1 MRKILSLVSKWH
13 DFVISEL
20 VPPHLSDVT
29 VWIFVFARRN
39 IDCLIQREG
48 IMDPLTTSA
57 ASGMRARVEALDML
71 ANNIAN
77 AATPGF
83 KLDRENYNRYISEAA
98 SDSPDAPSAAPVLE
112 RNWTDFSQGALTP
125 TGNILDFALEGRGF
139 FIVDG
144 PNGPLYTRSGG
155 FRMSPDGHL
164 ESQEG
169 YPVRV
174 VDTSGVPVK
183 LDPTMPVEVGKDGAV
198 LQGGSAVGKLALAD
212 FKDSSVLQKLGNT
225 YFQVNGPI
233 VPVTP
238 NGTGVRQGS
247 LEAANV
253 VPSEN
258 AVRLVSVMRQF
269 EMLQRAVTIA
279 GDMNG
284 KAIQEVA
291 RVN

>member
-13 DFVISEL
+13 DFVVSEL
-20 VPPHLSDVT
+20 ARAGSSHVNAWNLVIRDRT
-29 VWIFVFARRN
+29 V
-39 IDCLIQREG
+39 DCRMHREAT
-48 IMDPLTTSA
+48 MDPLTTSA
-57 ASGMRARVEALDML
+57 ASGMRAREEALDML

-98 SDSPDAPSAAPVLE
+98 ADGSDMPSAAPVLE

-125 TGNILDFALEGRGF
+125 TGNSLDLALEGKGF
-139 FIVDG
+139 FVVDG

-155 FRMSPDGHL
+155 FHMSANGRL
-164 ESQEG
+164 ESQDG
-169 YPVRV
+169 YPVKV
-174 VDTSGVPVK
+174 VDAKGAPVK
-183 LDPTMPVEVGKDGAV
+183 LDPTMPVEVAKDGSV
-198 LQGGSAVGKLALAD
+198 LQGGNTVGKLALAD
-212 FKDSSVLQKLGNT
+212 FQDTGALQKLGRT

-233 VPVTP
+233 SATVL

-279 GDMNG
+279 GDMNR
-284 KAIQEVA
+284 KAVEEVA
-291 RVN
+291 RVS

>member
-1 MRKILSLVSKWH
+1 
-13 DFVISEL
+13 
-20 VPPHLSDVT
+20 
-29 VWIFVFARRN
+29 
-39 IDCLIQREG
+39 
-48 IMDPLTTSA
+48 MDPLTTSA
-57 ASGMRARVEALDML
+57 ASGMRAREEALDML

-98 SDSPDAPSAAPVLE
+98 ADGSDMPSAAPVLE

-125 TGNILDFALEGRGF
+125 TGNSLDLALEGKGF
-139 FIVDG
+139 FVVDG

-155 FRMSPDGHL
+155 FHMSPNGRL
-164 ESQEG
+164 ESQDG
-169 YPVRV
+169 YPVKV
-174 VDTSGVPVK
+174 VDAKGAPVK
-183 LDPTMPVEVGKDGAV
+183 LDPTMPVEVAKDGSV
-198 LQGGSAVGKLALAD
+198 LQGGNTVGKLALAD
-212 FKDSSVLQKLGNT
+212 FQDTGALQKLGRT

-233 VPVTP
+233 SATVP

-279 GDMNG
+279 GDMNR
-284 KAIQEVA
+284 KAVEEVA
-291 RVN
+291 RVS

>member
-1 MRKILSLVSKWH
+1 
-13 DFVISEL
+13 
-20 VPPHLSDVT
+20 
-29 VWIFVFARRN
+29 
-39 IDCLIQREG
+39 
-48 IMDPLTTSA
+48 MDPLTTSA
-57 ASGMRARVEALDML
+57 ASGMRAREEALDML

-98 SDSPDAPSAAPVLE
+98 ADGSDMPSAAPVLE

-125 TGNILDFALEGRGF
+125 TGNSLDLALEGKGF
-139 FIVDG
+139 FVVDG

-155 FRMSPDGHL
+155 FHMSPTGRL

-169 YPVRV
+169 YAVKV
-174 VDTSGVPVK
+174 VDAKGAPVK
-183 LDPTMPVEVGKDGAV
+183 LDPTMPVEVAKDGSV
-198 LQGGSAVGKLALAD
+198 LQGGNTIGKLALAD
-212 FKDSSVLQKLGNT
+212 FQDTGALQKLGRT

-233 VPVTP
+233 SATVL

-279 GDMNG
+279 GDMNR
-284 KAIQEVA
+284 KAIEEVA
-291 RVN
+291 RVS